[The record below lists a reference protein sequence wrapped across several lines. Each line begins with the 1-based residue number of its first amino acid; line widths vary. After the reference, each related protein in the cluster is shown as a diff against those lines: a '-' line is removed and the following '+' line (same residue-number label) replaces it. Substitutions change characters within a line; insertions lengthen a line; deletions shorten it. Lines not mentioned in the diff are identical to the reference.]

1 MYALRTPTGAT
12 LDRTYS
18 PTHFV
23 FFALSL
29 SALASSACG
38 ESNPG
43 RTSEPEERD
52 AGRVTQTASKCSG
65 EGTTRACTCSNG
77 GAGRKTCEDGEY
89 SSCQSCVTVNADA
102 GPKPKPTEPQ
112 CKAGY
117 YSGAFTGKYKPGAF
131 GFGIGESLLEV
142 DIAGEMSNG
151 RPALAFNLM
160 ENATNAGGEFYTFTV
175 GDGCMTGV
183 AKAVGTT
190 NPFVA
195 RINGD
200 LDCNTGNFVGTL
212 EGKYTLLDLQG
223 LEFKFKGPLTA
234 KFNVDTSSLE
244 DGAWTVDEPPALT
257 GDRAGGGEGTW
268 GAMFTS
274 DMSPDAGEDPCASLG
289 PSTITDAGTAKADA
303 GSKDA
308 GAR

>member
-1 MYALRTPTGAT
+1 
-12 LDRTYS
+12 LDRTYL
-18 PTHFV
+18 PKLFLFV
-23 FFALSL
+23 ALSV

-38 ESNPG
+38 DKDAG
-43 RTSEPEERD
+43 ATSEPKDEPD
-52 AGRVTQTASKCSG
+52 AAAPSSSKGEKCSA
-65 EGTTRACTCSNG
+65 EGSSRACTCSNG
-77 GAGRKTCEDGEY
+77 GAGKKTCEDGVY
-89 SSCQSCVTVNADA
+89 GSCENCVTARADA
-102 GPKPKPTEPQ
+102 GSKPKPTQPQ

-131 GFGIGESLLEV
+131 GLGIGESLLEV
-142 DIAGEMSNG
+142 DISGEESNG

-244 DGAWTVDEPPALT
+244 EGAWTVDEPPALT

-274 DMSPDAGEDPCASLG
+274 DMSPDAGADPCASLG
-289 PSTITDAGTAKADA
+289 PSTIGDAGVAKSDA
-303 GSKDA
+303 GAKDA